1 MLDVQKERTNFS
13 VLKAPNLTQRSKHV
27 PAAGIQQS
35 FVSSQTGVVK
45 KSSNKTNVSK
55 KRSQQLSNMLKQE
68 KKKQTGGTLADFL
81 SSL

>member
-1 MLDVQKERTNFS
+1 MLDVQKGKTDCA
-13 VLKAPNLTQRSKHV
+13 VLKASNLSQRPKYV
-27 PAAGIQQS
+27 PATGIQQT
-35 FVSSQTGVVK
+35 FSSTQTGFVK
-45 KSSNKTNVSK
+45 KLSNKTNISK